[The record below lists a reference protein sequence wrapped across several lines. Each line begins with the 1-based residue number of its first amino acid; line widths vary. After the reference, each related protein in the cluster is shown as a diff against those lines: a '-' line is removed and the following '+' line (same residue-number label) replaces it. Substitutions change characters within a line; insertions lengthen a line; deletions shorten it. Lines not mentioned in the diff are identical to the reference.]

1 LFEFR
6 QERAARR
13 GRARAASVA
22 VQVALVAVFFA
33 ALQRVTVGRERRPA
47 ASMDTALVYLVGPV
61 EPSRARRPGSRD
73 PVPAAPAVAVPAA
86 PDTVTRRADE
96 GPGITGPIVPGPA
109 VGDGRL
115 WVAPR
120 PALPAAVADQLYGP
134 PPERRDS
141 IAIARLRAMVDSLNE
156 FIDEEQRAQRLPE
169 WTVGGED
176 KAKWGIDSRWIHLG
190 GIKIPTAAL
199 ALLGD
204 LLPRAASTRRCV
216 SGSSPDMRRD
226 LLNSAWRAQTL
237 QEFQRDVRE
246 TRERRRREREEERA
260 HRDTTVIVP

>member
-1 LFEFR
+1 MFEFR
-6 QERAARR
+6 QEREPRR
-13 GRARAASVA
+13 GRVWAASIA

-47 ASMDTALVYLVGPV
+47 ASMDTSLVYLVGPV
-61 EPSRARRPGSRD
+61 EPSPPRRPGSRE
-73 PVPAAPAVAVPAA
+73 PAPAAPAVAAPAA

-156 FIDEEQRAQRLPE
+156 LIDEEQRAQRLPE

-204 LLPRAASTRRCV
+204 LLPQ
-216 SGSSPDMRRD
+216 GSFDQALRQRQLADMRRD
-226 LLNSAWRAQTL
+226 LLYSAWRAQTL
-237 QEFQRDVRE
+237 QEFQRYVHE